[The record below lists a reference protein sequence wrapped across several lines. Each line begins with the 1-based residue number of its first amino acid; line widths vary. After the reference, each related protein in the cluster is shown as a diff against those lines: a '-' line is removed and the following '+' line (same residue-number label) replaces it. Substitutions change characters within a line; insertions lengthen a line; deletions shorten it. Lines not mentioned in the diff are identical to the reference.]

1 MKVKL
6 YLDTSIPSF
15 LYATDAPE
23 KQEITVEFW
32 KFVELGMF
40 DLYLSDV
47 VLFEINRCEIDLRQK
62 LEDHLTKIDFQIIEI
77 DERVRMLA
85 EKYVQEAIIPTKY
98 FDDALHLAAATYA
111 EVDSVISW
119 NFRHMVKLSTI
130 RGVNGVNKMYG
141 LKEIEILTPQSWID
155 EKI

>member
-15 LYATDAPE
+15 LYATDALE

>member
-1 MKVKL
+1 M
-6 YLDTSIPSF
+6 
-15 LYATDAPE
+15 
-23 KQEITVEFW
+23 EFW